1 MACGRRPGVPC
12 SSAPRGAGGCCR
24 SGRSACWP
32 RALAPQLAMGTH
44 LLLVDAGL
52 YIVKSL
58 PVSCRGIVATW
69 VGRQGR
75 QLSSTCQKHNF
86 DRRPPPRVQPMPV
99 DVASAIPVK
108 KPGQEPGSTI
118 PVKILGGCAVLLMAT
133 MLYNSIG
140 GWHAQSHG
148 QRSVQPAALPLQRR
162 MRKSRFARQD
172 DADSPSEVAVELQP
186 QPEPEPQLQPD
197 PARAQPS
204 LTTLSTPRPQYA
216 HTSPW
221 LPGDGRGAR
230 HARRQGHGQGPR
242 RSG

>member
-1 MACGRRPGVPC
+1 
-12 SSAPRGAGGCCR
+12 
-24 SGRSACWP
+24 
-32 RALAPQLAMGTH
+32 
-44 LLLVDAGL
+44 
-52 YIVKSL
+52 
-58 PVSCRGIVATW
+58 
-69 VGRQGR
+69 
-75 QLSSTCQKHNF
+75 
-86 DRRPPPRVQPMPV
+86 MPV

-204 LTTLSTPRPQYA
+204 LTTLSTPRPQHA
-216 HTSPW
+216 HTSLW